1 MVEVVRTRTVQCLE
15 ERLHHTVDI
24 LLCNPPYV
32 ATQTEETGSK
42 GLAAAWAGG
51 EEGMDVTRQ
60 VIDSLE
66 ELLSPSGVAYI
77 VLEQC
82 NQPASVRQY
91 VGTLGFTCTTVIER
105 RAGREHLSVIKISR

>member
-1 MVEVVRTRTVQCLE
+1 MTDLNSAACRATRATARKNQAAVEVVRTETLQGLE
-15 ERLHHTVDI
+15 ERLHHSVDL

-32 ATQTEETGSK
+32 ATEAAETGGK

-51 EEGMDVTRQ
+51 KEGLKVTRD

-66 ELLSPSGVAYI
+66 QLLSPKGAAYI

-91 VGTLGFTCTTVIER
+91 VG
-105 RAGREHLSVIKISR
+105 

>member
-1 MVEVVRTRTVQCLE
+1 MTDINSAACQASRATARQNEALLEVVRTETVKCLE

-32 ATQTEETGSK
+32 ATETEETGGK
-42 GLAAAWAGG
+42 GLTAAWAGG
-51 EEGMDVTRQ
+51 TDGMKVTRE
-60 VIDSLE
+60 VLDSLE
-66 ELLSPSGVAYI
+66 ELLSPSGAAYI

-91 VGTLGFTCTTVIER
+91 VG
-105 RAGREHLSVIKISR
+105 